1 MKRVLDN
8 LWVDAIGAILMVA
21 MAATGYI
28 LRFPLPPGTN
38 KSLSLW
44 GLTRH
49 QWGQIHFWFSLALL
63 VLVVVHVCLHWQ
75 WIVVSVKRRYWG
87 IATPPKSSLGSG
99 LLTLL
104 LVVVAFALFGW
115 AAQSGVRPVTEPMNG
130 TLPLVADD
138 ERARSVDPAT
148 VAATTRSHSVTFW
161 RDVYPIF
168 EKSCLKCHGPQ
179 RQFNDFRVDRRSDYF
194 GDARTALVLPG
205 NSQESPL
212 IFILSG
218 RRKGMAQANVHQLPD
233 NDLAVVAAWIDAGAK
248 WPDRVDK

>member
-8 LWVDAIGAILMVA
+8 LLVDAIGAILMVA

-63 VLVVVHVCLHWQ
+63 VLVIVHVCLHWQ
-75 WIVVSVKRRYWG
+75 WIVVSVKRRYG
-87 IATPPKSSLGSG
+87 GMATPPKSSLRSG
-99 LLTLL
+99 LFTLL
-104 LVVVAFALFGW
+104 LVLVAFALFGW
-115 AAQSGVRPVTEPMNG
+115 AAQSGVRPVRDPLTG
-130 TLPLVADD
+130 ARPLVADG
-138 ERARSVDPAT
+138 EHTRSVEPAT
-148 VAATTRSHSVTFW
+148 VAATTRAPSVTFW
-161 RDVYPIF
+161 SDVYPIF

-194 GDARTALVLPG
+194 GDVRTALVLPG

-218 RRKGMAQANVHQLPD
+218 KRKRMAQANVHRLAE

-248 WPDRVDK
+248 WTDRADK